1 MVQWRR
7 CSRVYGGERMRD
19 ECRRMFRVTRTEASL
34 LSSLERSDLDTTNQF
49 TSNQAIEAI
58 TLTGNK
64 QGRSFNFRLN
74 NNKLCRIFRKSDNY
88 EEVNKNRRGEVLWR
102 RVQ

>member
-1 MVQWRR
+1 
-7 CSRVYGGERMRD
+7 MRD

-34 LSSLERSDLDTTNQF
+34 LSSLERSALDTSKEYTC
-49 TSNQAIEAI
+49 NQAKEAI

-74 NNKLCRIFRKSDNY
+74 NNKLCRIFRKSDDY
-88 EEVNKNRRGEVLWR
+88 EEVNKNAKGEVLWK